1 MNISII
7 GIDLAMN
14 AYSLRGTDAQG
25 KTLPKKPFRAKT
37 GSSLGCGW
45 AMSQILA
52 GGNPVSVTA
61 SHRPSIEPCR
71 SVGNNWL
78 DA

>member
-1 MNISII
+1 M
-7 GIDLAMN
+7 
-14 AYSLRGTDAQG
+14 RGMTK
-25 KTLPKKPFRAKT
+25 KTTTYNRQKRRLVVKEKRERT

-45 AMSQILA
+45 AMSHILA

-71 SVGNNWL
+71 SVGNNRL